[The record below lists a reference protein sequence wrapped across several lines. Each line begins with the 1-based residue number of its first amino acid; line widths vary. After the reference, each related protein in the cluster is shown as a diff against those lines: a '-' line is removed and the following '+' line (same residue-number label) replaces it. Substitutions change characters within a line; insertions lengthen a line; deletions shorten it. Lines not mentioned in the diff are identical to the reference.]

1 MNNRRSNSPG
11 GARRLRTESAL
22 TQHAQALGEG
32 FGHLSANRL
41 ATVMGT
47 TVMAIAIALPALMY
61 AFVQNQRTLFADW
74 GGESSLT
81 LFLEQAVDES
91 AAKQLLERL
100 LADPRTVRIRFIHR
114 DEAFKEFAA
123 SSGLVAYG
131 DEADNPLPHV
141 FILTPNAQE
150 WALDRG
156 AAFIESLTADPA
168 IDSVLVDLAWV
179 ERLDAIGSLVER
191 GVILLAM
198 ILAGGALLIVGN
210 TTRALV
216 HEQRNEIEVMKLVGA
231 TDAFVRRPFL
241 YSGASYGLFAGVI
254 AMALVQVIFWILDEP
269 IAGVAQ
275 AYLSDFRLRGFTAAQ
290 AAALIGVSAT
300 LGWCGA
306 WLATRLSLR
315 QFDILA
321 G

>member
-1 MNNRRSNSPG
+1 MNNRRSNSPV
-11 GARRLRTESAL
+11 GARRLRTESTL
-22 TQHAQALGEG
+22 TQHAQALGAS
-32 FGHLSANRL
+32 FWHLSANRL
-41 ATVMGT
+41 ATVMGS

-81 LFLEQAVDES
+81 LFLAQAVDEN

-131 DEADNPLPHV
+131 GETDNPLPHV
-141 FILTPNAQE
+141 FILTPDAQG
-150 WALDRG
+150 WASDRG
-156 AAFIESLTADPA
+156 AAFIESLTADPV

-179 ERLDAIGSLVER
+179 ERLDAIGSLAER
-191 GVILLAM
+191 GVVLLSM
-198 ILAGGALLIVGN
+198 ILTGGALLIVGN
-210 TTRALV
+210 TTRVLV

-241 YSGASYGLFAGVI
+241 YSGVIYGLCAGVI
-254 AMALVQVIFWILDEP
+254 AMVLVQMIFWILAEP

-275 AYLSDFRLRGFTAAQ
+275 AYLSDFRMRGFTVAQ
-290 AAALIGVSAT
+290 GAALIGLSAT

-315 QFDILA
+315 QFDALPR
-321 G
+321 